1 MHNGYAW
8 LEDSVAL
15 IVQHTLNS
23 HCKILW
29 KYTAFHTNGGMGPRT
44 FPLPRSPHSSLSL
57 LTSRVPFNSSW
68 SVCGP
73 WIDRWPC
80 LLSRP
85 LMLAFQDLQYY
96 SKNNRSLLSL
106 CNMFLTRNSS
116 LCKIVYDAAQYLIKE
131 IDSYLKKKNCNC
143 CICIC
148 IFLKVSLFLT
158 RMSEKK
164 KILLKE

>member
-1 MHNGYAW
+1 
-8 LEDSVAL
+8 
-15 IVQHTLNS
+15 
-23 HCKILW
+23 
-29 KYTAFHTNGGMGPRT
+29 
-44 FPLPRSPHSSLSL
+44 
-57 LTSRVPFNSSW
+57 
-68 SVCGP
+68 
-73 WIDRWPC
+73 
-80 LLSRP
+80 
-85 LMLAFQDLQYY
+85 
-96 SKNNRSLLSL
+96 
-106 CNMFLTRNSS
+106 MFLTRNSS